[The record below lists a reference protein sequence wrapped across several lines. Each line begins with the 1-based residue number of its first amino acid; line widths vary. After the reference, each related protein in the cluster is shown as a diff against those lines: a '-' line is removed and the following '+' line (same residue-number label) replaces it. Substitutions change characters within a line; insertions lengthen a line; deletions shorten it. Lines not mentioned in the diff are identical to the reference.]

1 MDSSHNRFSVNNS
14 LQRPDIIPASSH
26 TSAAASPKAE
36 ISAYRPLPLLPT
48 HDDDDETAT
57 LEKLSFYN
65 ISSVSNDEESLI
77 MYSGSRRSER
87 REAKRGLE
95 RRHMMQ
101 PPLRLVLGTDVSIDT
116 YSSKDDSISAPTPTE
131 GRPVPQVP
139 GGRPLP
145 PTPAKRPLPAIP
157 GAIKP
162 VDAIVLEALN
172 RNVMSLRQSLRD
184 ATKRTTNLHTLL
196 QIKDFLLLAQA
207 ETTEAQ
213 SEMLVRYRAAAEQG
227 KRDT

>member
-36 ISAYRPLPLLPT
+36 LSAYRPLPLLPT

-77 MYSGSRRSER
+77 MYNTQAYILWSSTDIIPIKSRRSER

-101 PPLRLVLGTDVSIDT
+101 PPLRLVLGTDVSIDI

-131 GRPVPQVP
+131 GRPLPQVP

-145 PTPAKRPLPAIP
+145 PQL
-157 GAIKP
+157 
-162 VDAIVLEALN
+162 
-172 RNVMSLRQSLRD
+172 QQRD
-184 ATKRTTNLHTLL
+184 RFPRF
-196 QIKDFLLLAQA
+196 Q
-207 ETTEAQ
+207 AQ
-213 SEMLVRYRAAAEQG
+213 SSLS
-227 KRDT
+227 TPLS

>member
-1 MDSSHNRFSVNNS
+1 
-14 LQRPDIIPASSH
+14 
-26 TSAAASPKAE
+26 
-36 ISAYRPLPLLPT
+36 
-48 HDDDDETAT
+48 
-57 LEKLSFYN
+57 
-65 ISSVSNDEESLI
+65 
-77 MYSGSRRSER
+77 
-87 REAKRGLE
+87 
-95 RRHMMQ
+95 MMQ
-101 PPLRLVLGTDVSIDT
+101 PLLRLVLGTDVSIDT

-131 GRPVPQVP
+131 GRPLPQVP